1 MFTVGQLKE
10 LLKKYD
16 NNTKVL
22 CIDSEADISLL
33 NTITTLEKMENCNIY
48 TSKKD
53 DSIVEIYPG
62 KGTIIND
69 KYNLAIANTDL
80 LLLHTSRYLT
90 IEHKS
95 QE

>member
-1 MFTVGQLKE
+1 
-10 LLKKYD
+10 
-16 NNTKVL
+16 
-22 CIDSEADISLL
+22 
-33 NTITTLEKMENCNIY
+33 MENCNIY